1 MNTDT
6 FDDYMEFSHKP
17 VLLDECLEGLKI
29 NPEGIYLDGTLGGA
43 GHSSCIYKRLSKEGI
58 LIGLDQ
64 DIFALETSKKRLE
77 DLKGEGRL
85 IFANT
90 NFRNMKKVCEE
101 NGLMGLDGILLDLG
115 VSSHQL
121 DEAERGFS
129 YQHDAP
135 LDMRMDRRQELT
147 AEIVVNDYSEKQL
160 IDIISG
166 YGEDKWAVRI
176 AKFIVDARK
185 TARIITTGELVR
197 IIKAAVPSGARKDG
211 PHPAKRTFQA
221 IRIEVNNELGILE
234 NTIEDGVSL
243 LKKGGRF
250 AIITFHSLE
259 DRIVKNAFS
268 KEVEPCTC
276 PKSFPVCV
284 CGKKPR
290 AVNVTRKPIV
300 AGSEELI
307 QNPRSRSA
315 KLRIIEKI

>member
-1 MNTDT
+1 MNNT
-6 FDDYMEFSHKP
+6 FNDYTEFCHKP
-17 VLLDECLEGLKI
+17 VLLDECLEGLNIK
-29 NPEGIYLDGTLGGA
+29 PSGIYLDGTLGGA
-43 GHSSCIYKRLSKEGI
+43 GHSSCIYSRLSSQGI

-64 DIFALETSKKRLE
+64 DAFALETSTRRLKE
-77 DLKGEGRL
+77 LNCDGRL

-90 NFRNMKKVCEE
+90 NFRNMKSVCEA
-101 NGLMGLDGILLDLG
+101 NNIDGLDGILLDLG

-147 AEIVVNDYSEKQL
+147 AEIVVNEYTEKQL

-166 YGEDKWAVRI
+166 YGEEKWAVRI
-176 AKFIVDARK
+176 AQFIIKARK
-185 TARIITTGELVR
+185 TGRIKTTGELVQ
-197 IIKAAVPSGARKDG
+197 IIKAAVPSAARRDG

-234 NTIEDGVSL
+234 DTVVDGVSL
-243 LKKGGRF
+243 LKSGGRF

-259 DRIVKNAFS
+259 DRIIKNAFA
-268 KEVEPCTC
+268 KEVDPCTC
-276 PKSFPVCV
+276 PKNFPVCV
-284 CGKKPR
+284 CGKTPR
-290 AVNVTRKPIV
+290 AIHVTRKPIV
-300 AGSEELI
+300 SGKEELEG
-307 QNPRSRSA
+307 NPRARSA